1 MHTER
6 FVRALV
12 VGAALVHVSNAGAQS
27 TPNVHTATPQSDPGV
42 YSGRLK
48 VDYPTPYELARP

>member
-12 VGAALVHVSNAGAQS
+12 VGAALVHVSNVAAQS
-27 TPNVHTATPQSDPGV
+27 TPNVHTATPQSSPTSP
-42 YSGRLK
+42 SGHLRILLHPFLSLM
-48 VDYPTPYELARP
+48 VP